1 MDANALRDQLAAL
14 HGELAKTD
22 HVDPKLRQLLAE
34 VMADVT
40 RLADGPAAALPP
52 PSPAT
57 LADRLETVAVQFE
70 AGHPALGASVR
81 RFVDL
86 LGKVGL

>member
-14 HGELAKTD
+14 HGELARTD
-22 HVDPKLRQLLAE
+22 HVDPNLRQLLAE
-34 VMADVT
+34 VIADMT
-40 RLADGPAAALPP
+40 RLADGPAAAPPP
-52 PSPAT
+52 PSAAT
-57 LADRLETVAVQFE
+57 LAERLEMVAVKFE

-81 RFVDL
+81 RVVDL